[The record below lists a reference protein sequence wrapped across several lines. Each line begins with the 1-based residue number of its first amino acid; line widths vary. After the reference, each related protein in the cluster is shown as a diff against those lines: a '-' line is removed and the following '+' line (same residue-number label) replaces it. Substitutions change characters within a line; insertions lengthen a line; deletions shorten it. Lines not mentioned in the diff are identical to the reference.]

1 MTDREQAVV
10 DAIGYSILGA
20 AALTRT
26 NVALL
31 TAGNAA
37 RHSTGGDGDATR
49 LYELALDQVMDPG
62 KALAQLTSLTQLA
75 VVLMD
80 DYAKHRGVTTE
91 EAIQSFGL
99 GAAKQ

>member
-1 MTDREQAVV
+1 MEREQAIV
-10 DAIGYSILGA
+10 DAIGYSMLRA
-20 AALTRT
+20 PELTRT

-31 TAGNAA
+31 TAANAA
-37 RHSTGGDGDATR
+37 RHSVGGDGDATR
-49 LYELALDQVMDPG
+49 LYELALESAVNPG
-62 KALAQLTSLTQLA
+62 LALAQLTSLAQLA

-80 DYAKHRGVTTE
+80 DYAHTRGVTVE